1 MNSSMNCIL
10 LFTQSLKRGACSF
23 VDPADLFG
31 GLWVA
36 DAEPVAFA
44 VDDVDCLVGNETAN
58 DVVIGSGT
66 GTKVKHA

>member
-1 MNSSMNCIL
+1 M
-10 LFTQSLKRGACSF
+10 RGLNAAHVAF

-58 DVVIGSGT
+58 DVVVGSGT